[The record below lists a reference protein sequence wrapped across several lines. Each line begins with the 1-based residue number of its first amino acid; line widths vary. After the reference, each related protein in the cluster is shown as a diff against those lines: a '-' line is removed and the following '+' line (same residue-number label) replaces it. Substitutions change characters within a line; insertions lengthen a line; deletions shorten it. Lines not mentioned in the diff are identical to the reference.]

1 MYDDYLKQFPPKDE
15 IKPSKKRMKKDI
27 AAVLSLIETE
37 EKNVTKRKFRI
48 KPLIIAAVIAIL
60 SGVSLLSA
68 SAAIQTYTV
77 DFFMGGKE
85 LEGEYSDYVDSNGYR
100 HITFSAVLPMDEE
113 NFAIICDVDAP
124 QGENVRVLTGE
135 PFNDLM
141 EKLNMYYEANNEH
154 WREYGD
160 HQCQHDGIAV
170 EDFVELKDS
179 EFCEYKWT
187 ERTDEYVLSRTGI
200 FGGKVS
206 RTDAAMKKPSYDG
219 IDTGIYY
226 DYDYENNTK
235 TLTIKHNYYVGNE
248 QTE

>member
-1 MYDDYLKQFPPKDE
+1 MFEDFLKNCPPEDE
-15 IKPSKKRMKKDI
+15 IKPSDERIEKNI
-27 AAVLSLIETE
+27 AALRSLIGQE
-37 EKNVTKRKFRI
+37 EKNVTKRKFRL

-68 SAAIQTYTV
+68 SAAIQANIV
-77 DFFMGGKE
+77 NFFMGGEE
-85 LEGEYSDYVDSNGYR
+85 LEGEYSDYVDGKGYR

-113 NFAIICDVDAP
+113 NFAVICDVDAP

-141 EKLNMYYEANNEH
+141 EKLDMYYEANNEH

-170 EDFVELKDS
+170 EDFVDIKDS
-179 EFCEYKWT
+179 EFYVYEWT
-187 ERTDEYVLSRTGI
+187 ERTDEYVLARTGN

-206 RTDAAMKKPSYDG
+206 RTDSAMKKPVYNG
-219 IDTGIYY
+219 IDQGIYY
-226 DYDYENNTK
+226 DYDHENNTK
-235 TLTIKHNYYVGNE
+235 TLTIKYNYYVGKE
-248 QTE
+248 